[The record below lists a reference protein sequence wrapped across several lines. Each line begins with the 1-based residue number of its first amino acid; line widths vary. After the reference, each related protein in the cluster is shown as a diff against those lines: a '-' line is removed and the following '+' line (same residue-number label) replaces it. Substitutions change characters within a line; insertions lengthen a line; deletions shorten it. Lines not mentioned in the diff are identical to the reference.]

1 MTAGWYRRSL
11 RTKSYSPFVRQSVHL
26 LWAYSRLKFYQSSL
40 AEVLTGQ
47 TSAEVY
53 DHARTESWSY
63 GGMLAAQVD
72 LGNQETIAAVR
83 NILLGEQNTAMLSHE
98 LIRGIVMSKSKEL
111 YQLLGDFLLAARLQE
126 GARQAVCETMDAGRP
141 EAFLWLF
148 QVIEDHDLIRYSS
161 VKRAV
166 STWIGIFDENHVDR
180 ISNKLLNLMGRCLKE
195 PILPGTA
202 SYQRFHF
209 D

>member
-1 MTAGWYRRSL
+1 M
-11 RTKSYSPFVRQSVHL
+11 
-26 LWAYSRLKFYQSSL
+26 KFYQSSL

-111 YQLLGDFLLAARLQE
+111 YQLLGDLPFSGQTSGRCQTGSLRNY
-126 GARQAVCETMDAGRP
+126 GCRTAGS
-141 EAFLWLF
+141 LF
-148 QVIEDHDLIRYSS
+148 M
-161 VKRAV
+161 AV
-166 STWIGIFDENHVDR
+166 SGH
-180 ISNKLLNLMGRCLKE
+180 
-195 PILPGTA
+195 
-202 SYQRFHF
+202 
-209 D
+209 